1 MKFPHIST
9 FDHEGRTVVN
19 GMRERMFGLLYDL
32 KITPKLDVDKRVKYT
47 DHILIG
53 PVIQKYCT

>member
-1 MKFPHIST
+1 M
-9 FDHEGRTVVN
+9 VN

-47 DHILIG
+47 DHILVG
-53 PVIQKYCT
+53 PMIQKYCT